1 MKDPR
6 ECGCDPEVIFEL
18 ADGGLGT
25 GREREVRAH
34 LRGCPECRDL
44 YDKELNLN
52 AFLDTLEFA
61 ELRSQS
67 VCRGV
72 VMALPTRPLK
82 ARLLW
87 AALALV
93 LLLAASLALSLDGT
107 NPAVFAVNMLGLFWG
122 LVSGFE
128 DVVRTIFVATGTALL
143 IVLAVG
149 ALLDLLIAATVL
161 ALTRRRAREV

>member
-1 MKDPR
+1 MNDPR
-6 ECGCDPEVIFEL
+6 GCDPEAIFEL

-25 GREREVRAH
+25 RREREVRAH

-44 YDKELNLN
+44 YEKELNLN

-61 ELRSQS
+61 ELRSRS

-72 VMALPTRPLK
+72 AMALPTRPLK

-87 AALALV
+87 AALALA

-107 NPAVFAVNMLGLFWG
+107 NPAVFAMNALGLFWG

-128 DVVRTIFVATGTALL
+128 DVVRTIFVATGTALVIAL
-143 IVLAVG
+143 SVG

-161 ALTRRRAREV
+161 ALTRRSAREV

>member
-1 MKDPR
+1 MNDPR
-6 ECGCDPEVIFEL
+6 GCDPEAIFEL

-25 GREREVRAH
+25 RREREVRTH
-34 LRGCPECRDL
+34 LRGCPECREL
-44 YDKELNLN
+44 YEKELNLN

-61 ELRSQS
+61 ELRSRS

-72 VMALPTRPLK
+72 AMALPTRPLK

-87 AALALV
+87 AALALA
-93 LLLAASLALSLDGT
+93 LLLAASLALSLGGT
-107 NPAVFAVNMLGLFWG
+107 NPAVFAMNALGLIWG

-128 DVVRTIFVATGTALL
+128 DVVRTMFVATGTALMIAL
-143 IVLAVG
+143 GVG
-149 ALLDLLIAATVL
+149 ALLDLIIAATVL

>member
-1 MKDPR
+1 MNAPR
-6 ECGCDPEVIFEL
+6 GCDPEAIFEL

-25 GREREVRAH
+25 RREREVRAH

-44 YDKELNLN
+44 YEKELNLN

-61 ELRSQS
+61 ELRSRS

-72 VMALPTRPLK
+72 AMALPTRPLK

-87 AALALV
+87 AALALA

-107 NPAVFAVNMLGLFWG
+107 NPAVFAMNALNLFWG

-128 DVVRTIFVATGTALL
+128 DVVRTMFVATGTALMIAL
-143 IVLAVG
+143 GVG